1 MGVIQRTMQ
10 VTPLGEIEARYK
22 KDVILIDP

>member
-10 VTPLGEIEARYK
+10 VTPLREIEGRYK
-22 KDVILIDP
+22 KDVILINP